1 MTSKQ
6 TAGLPVTLIIPEL
19 GTLYHA
25 LEPCAEA
32 LLRAAVGLALV
43 PHGLRLFFGF
53 FPGTG
58 VNIGSFVRF
67 ADVLDKTGYRPGKF
81 WAVPVLLTEFV
92 AGPLM
97 ALGLLT
103 RPAALAVFIL
113 MLLSTVDHI
122 KDGYFW
128 NTRGIEYPA
137 MWAIAALY
145 FVLHGGG
152 VISLDRLIGWEF

>member
-1 MTSKQ
+1 MS
-6 TAGLPVTLIIPEL
+6 ASLIVPEL
-19 GTLYHA
+19 EAIYRA
-25 LEPCAEA
+25 CEPWAEA
-32 LLRAAVGLALV
+32 LLRAAVGLALL

-58 VNIGSFVRF
+58 VNIGSFTRF
-67 ADVLDKTGYRPGKF
+67 AAVLDNTGYRPGKF
-81 WAVPVLLTEFV
+81 WAIPVFLTEFA

-97 ALGLLT
+97 ALGLFT

-145 FVLHGGG
+145 FVFHGGG
-152 VISLDRLIGWEF
+152 AISLDRLIGWEL

>member
-1 MTSKQ
+1 MTSS
-6 TAGLPVTLIIPEL
+6 LLWPEI
-19 GTLYHA
+19 TVFYRA
-25 LEPCAEA
+25 AEPWAEA

-58 VNIGSFVRF
+58 VDIGSFARF
-67 ADVLDKTGYRPGKF
+67 AAVLDKTGYRPGRF
-81 WAVPVLLTEFV
+81 WAVPVFLTEFV

-97 ALGLLT
+97 AAGLFT

-137 MWAIAALY
+137 MWALAALY
-145 FVLHGGG
+145 FVFHGGG
-152 VISLDRLIGWEF
+152 AISLDRLIGWEF

>member
-1 MTSKQ
+1 MF
-6 TAGLPVTLIIPEL
+6 LILPEL
-19 GTLYHA
+19 GALYRA
-25 LEPCAEA
+25 LEPWAEA
-32 LLRAAVGLALV
+32 LLRAALGLALV
-43 PHGLRLFFGF
+43 PHGLRLFFGL

-58 VNIGSFVRF
+58 VNIGSFARF
-67 ADVLDKTGYRPGKF
+67 AEVLDHTGYRPGKY

-97 ALGLLT
+97 ALGLFT

-145 FVLHGGG
+145 FVFHGGG
-152 VISLDRLIGWEF
+152 AVSLDRLIGWEF

>member
-1 MTSKQ
+1 VRAS
-6 TAGLPVTLIIPEL
+6 LIVPEL
-19 GTLYHA
+19 EAIYRAG
-25 LEPCAEA
+25 EPWVEA
-32 LLRAAVGLALV
+32 LLRVAVGLALL

-58 VNIGSFVRF
+58 VNIGSFTRF
-67 ADVLDKTGYRPGKF
+67 AAVLDKTGYRPGKF
-81 WAVPVLLTEFV
+81 WATPVFVTEFV

-97 ALGLLT
+97 ALGLFT

-145 FVLHGGG
+145 FVFHGGG
-152 VISLDRLIGWEF
+152 AISLDRLIGWEF

>member
-1 MTSKQ
+1 M
-6 TAGLPVTLIIPEL
+6 IPEL
-19 GTLYHA
+19 TGFYRA
-25 LEPCAEA
+25 AEPWTEA

-43 PHGLRLFFGF
+43 PHGLRLFLGY

-58 VNIGSFVRF
+58 VNIGSYARF
-67 ADVLDKTGYRPGKF
+67 SEVLDKTGYRPGKL
-81 WAVPVLLTEFV
+81 WAAPVLLTEFV
-92 AGPLM
+92 AGPLL
-97 ALGLLT
+97 ALGLFS

-113 MLLSTVDHI
+113 MLLSAVDHI

-145 FVLHGGG
+145 FVFHGGG
-152 VISLDRLIGWEF
+152 AVSLDRLLGWEF